1 MIVSRLILR
10 NWKNFQN
17 VDVALRDRVFLVGP
31 NASGKSNF
39 LDAFRFLRDTA
50 KEGGSLQEAIKD
62 RGGVP
67 KIRCLYARR
76 ISDIEIGVHLSES
89 MDAKPTWKYSLGI
102 TQEKGGKRKPIIAHE
117 IVRKDDKIL
126 LERPNQEDL
135 EDPKRLTQ
143 THLEQI
149 NANVNFREVAD
160 YLGSIQYMHLVPQ
173 LLRYPEAF
181 PGPEMPGDPFG
192 RRFLEKVARTPKKI
206 RESRLKRIEEA
217 LQSIV
222 PHLKHLSF
230 EADETG
236 NPHLEVIYQHWRPKA
251 GKQREDQLSDGT
263 LRLIG
268 LFWSLLD
275 GEALLLLEEPELSL
289 NTSVVS
295 NLAPLISKL
304 QRHRGRQVILST
316 HSADL
321 LSDKGIE
328 GEEVLILRPEKEG
341 TQVFPAS
348 SKREIRDLLEG
359 GLSIADAVLPH
370 AAPQKSLIEWEV
382 LS

>member
-1 MIVSRLILR
+1 MIISKVVLR

-17 VDVALRDRVFLVGP
+17 VDVALKDRVFLVGP

-39 LDAFRFLRDTA
+39 LDAFRFLRDVA
-50 KEGGSLQEAIKD
+50 KEGGSLQEAIRS

-76 ISDIEIGVHLSES
+76 VSDIEIEVHLSES
-89 MDAKPTWKYSLGI
+89 IESENKWIYSLGI
-102 TQEKGGKRKPIIAHE
+102 TQEKGGKRKPIISREFATLNG
-117 IVRKDDKIL
+117 RNL
-126 LERPNQEDL
+126 FSRPNDDDRN
-135 EDPKRLTQ
+135 DPKRLTQ

-149 NANVNFREVAD
+149 NANVDFREVAD
-160 YLGSIQYMHLVPQ
+160 FLGAIQYMHLVPQ

-192 RRFLEKVARTPKKI
+192 RRFLEKVAKEPKNIRQKRLEKI
-206 RESRLKRIEEA
+206 EKS

-222 PHLKHLSF
+222 PHLKHLTF
-230 EADETG
+230 EQDETG
-236 NPHLEVIYQHWRPKA
+236 NPHLAVISEHWRPKA
-251 GKQREDQLSDGT
+251 GKQREDQFSDGT

-268 LFWSLLD
+268 LFWSLLE
-275 GEALLLLEEPELSL
+275 GYSLLLLEEPELSL
-289 NTSVVS
+289 NSSVIS
-295 NLAPLISKL
+295 GLAPLIYKL
-304 QRHRGRQVILST
+304 QRQRGRQVILST

-321 LSDKGIE
+321 LSDKGID
-328 GEEVLILRPEKEG
+328 GDDVLILKPEKEG
-341 TQVFPAS
+341 TKVFPAS
-348 SKREIRDLLEG
+348 SKREIKDLLDG

-370 AAPQKSLIEWEV
+370 AAPQRSLIYWGA

>member
-1 MIVSRLILR
+1 MIVSRVILR

-17 VDVALRDRVFLVGP
+17 VDVALRDRAFLVGP

-50 KEGGSLQEAIKD
+50 KEGGSLQEAIKH

-76 ISDIEIGVHLSES
+76 ISDIEIEVHLSES
-89 MDAKPTWKYSLGI
+89 MDSAPKWVYSLGI

-117 IVRKDDKIL
+117 MVWKGDEIL
-126 LERPNQEDL
+126 LERPNKEDMD
-135 EDPKRLTQ
+135 DPKRLTQ

-149 NANVNFREVAD
+149 NANVDFREVAD

-192 RRFLEKVARTPKKI
+192 RRFLEKVARTSKKI
-206 RESRLKRIEEA
+206 RESRLRRIEEA
-217 LQSIV
+217 LQHIV

-230 EADETG
+230 ELDETG
-236 NPHLEVIYQHWRPKA
+236 NPHLEVIYEHWRPKA
-251 GKQREDQLSDGT
+251 GKQREDQFSDGT

-275 GEALLLLEEPELSL
+275 GDALLLLEEPELSL
-289 NTSVVS
+289 NSSVVS
-295 NLAPLISKL
+295 ILAPLIYRL
-304 QRHRGRQVILST
+304 QKQRGRQVILST

-321 LSDKGIE
+321 LSDKGID
-328 GEEVLILRPEKEG
+328 GNEVLILMPGKEG

-348 SKREIRDLLEG
+348 SDEEIRDLLEG
-359 GLSIADAVLPH
+359 GLSIADAVLPL
-370 AAPQKSLIEWEV
+370 ATPQKSLMEWEMA
-382 LS
+382 S